1 MEDKINLRKTYK
13 SYALTAAA
21 FLGSGVV
28 LRLLASLLFRQLASP
43 EVYEN
48 WNVTFS
54 FINDLVFLYLVS
66 FGLFL
71 FLNRKAEKV
80 TPEQNKITVGK
91 FLLYVLILFGI
102 NGFGVSIGSFV
113 NNLVVKMIGAGAQ
126 SASAAQSMTLNSSV
140 ILRMLV
146 FGLVAPF
153 VEEVVFRKVLIDRT
167 LKYGEWCAI
176 FVSAFMYAL
185 FQGGFSLFFYALL
198 MGGLLAYIYI
208 RTGKAWV
215 VIALHMIMNIFNYV
229 LTFFMQK
236 FAHTDALSEIER
248 LSEEYLNTGDE
259 ALKVQ
264 AEALS
269 TQIHSDLIVY
279 TVWSYVIGGI
289 CIVGMIVWI
298 VLLIRKK
305 FKLEY
310 TENEVYKGQRIAM
323 GNIGMLVYIV
333 CAIALFVINYMR
345 VSMG

>member
-126 SASAAQSMTLNSSV
+126 SASAAQSMALNSSV